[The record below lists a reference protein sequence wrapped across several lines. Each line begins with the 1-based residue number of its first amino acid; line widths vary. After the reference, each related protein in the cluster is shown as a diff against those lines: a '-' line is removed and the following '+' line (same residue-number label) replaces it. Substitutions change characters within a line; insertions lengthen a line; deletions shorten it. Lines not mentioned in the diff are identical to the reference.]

1 MKSVCLGFLFFFLV
15 FKTWGT
21 EDLNFEL
28 FEVHENFAEACA
40 VGDLNNDGQLDV
52 VSGKWYYLSPNWEPV
67 VFRELNSFGKDYLQD
82 NGDHLFDIDGDGW
95 IDIVSGQFTER
106 EVLWF
111 KNPGG
116 WSSVGQALW
125 KRNILADSGSK
136 RNEISFFRDMNGD
149 DYPDYIGNSWVADE
163 SMRVSLFT
171 KNGEG
176 EAVIHSQTIYPK
188 GNGHGQGFGDL
199 NGDGLED
206 IIFMYGWYE
215 RPSGNPFE
223 RHWKLRKDFTL
234 PRASCPIIVRDLNED
249 GRQDLLWGDGH
260 DYGLYWYE
268 QLEPEKDGTTRWKH
282 HLIDDTI
289 SQFHA
294 ITMGDLDR
302 DGREEIITGK
312 RYFAHSGRDKG
323 ANDPIVLVRYVHQL
337 SGHGSVKFDRQII
350 HEGKAGTGLQICLA
364 DLDKNGWPDLV
375 VSGKSGLHML
385 FNQGNQK
392 KP

>member
-1 MKSVCLGFLFFFLV
+1 MKSASLGIFFFFLV
-15 FKTWGT
+15 FKTWGM
-21 EDLNFEL
+21 EDLDFEL
-28 FEVHENFAEACA
+28 FKVHENFAEACA
-40 VGDLNNDGQLDV
+40 VGDLNKDGQIDV
-52 VSGKWYYLSPNWEPV
+52 VSGKWYYLSPKWEPV

-111 KNPGG
+111 KNPGD
-116 WSSVGQALW
+116 WPSTRQALW
-125 KRNILADSGSK
+125 ERNILTDSGSK
-136 RNEISFFRDMNGD
+136 KNEISFFRDMNGD
-149 DYPDYIGNSWVADE
+149 GYPDYIGNSWVADE
-163 SMRVSLFT
+163 SMRVSLFSR
-171 KNGEG
+171 NPEG
-176 EAVIHSQTIYPK
+176 GVVSKSRTIHPK

-206 IIFMYGWYE
+206 IIFMYGWYQ

-223 RHWKLRKDFTL
+223 KHWKLRKDFTL

-337 SGHGSVKFDRQII
+337 SGDGSVKFDRQII
-350 HEGKAGTGLQICLA
+350 HEGKAGTGL
-364 DLDKNGWPDLV
+364 
-375 VSGKSGLHML
+375 
-385 FNQGNQK
+385 
-392 KP
+392 

>member
-1 MKSVCLGFLFFFLV
+1 
-15 FKTWGT
+15 
-21 EDLNFEL
+21 
-28 FEVHENFAEACA
+28 
-40 VGDLNNDGQLDV
+40 V
-52 VSGKWYYLSPNWEPV
+52 VSGKWYYLSPKWEPV

-111 KNPGG
+111 KNPGD
-116 WSSVGQALW
+116 WPSTRQALW
-125 KRNILADSGSK
+125 ERNILTDSGSK
-136 RNEISFFRDMNGD
+136 KNEISFFRDMNGD
-149 DYPDYIGNSWVADE
+149 GYPDYIGNSWVADE
-163 SMRVSLFT
+163 SMRVSLFSR
-171 KNGEG
+171 NPEG
-176 EAVIHSQTIYPK
+176 GVVSKSRTIHPK

-206 IIFMYGWYE
+206 IIFMYGWYQ

-223 RHWKLRKDFTL
+223 KHWKLREDFTL

-289 SQFHA
+289 SQYHA

-337 SGHGSVKFDRQII
+337 SGDGSVKFDRQII

-375 VSGKSGLHML
+375 VSGKNGLHVL
-385 FNQGNQK
+385 YNQGEQK
-392 KP
+392 RP

>member
-1 MKSVCLGFLFFFLV
+1 MKSASLGIFFFFLV
-15 FKTWGT
+15 FKTWGK
-21 EDLNFEL
+21 EDLDFEL
-28 FEVHENFAEACA
+28 FKVHENFAEACA
-40 VGDLNNDGQLDV
+40 VGDLNKDGQIDV
-52 VSGKWYYLSPNWEPV
+52 VSGKWYYLSPKWEPV
-67 VFRELNSFGKDYLQD
+67 VFRELNIFGKDYLQD

-111 KNPGG
+111 KNPGD
-116 WSSVGQALW
+116 WPSTRQALW
-125 KRNILADSGSK
+125 ERNILTDSGSK
-136 RNEISFFRDMNGD
+136 KNEISFFRDMNGD
-149 DYPDYIGNSWVADE
+149 GYPDYIGNSWVADE
-163 SMRVSLFT
+163 SMRVSLFSR
-171 KNGEG
+171 NPEG
-176 EAVIHSQTIYPK
+176 GVVSKSRTIHPK

-206 IIFMYGWYE
+206 IIFMYGWYQ

-223 RHWKLRKDFTL
+223 KHWKLRKDFTL

-337 SGHGSVKFDRQII
+337 SGDGSVKFDRQII

-375 VSGKSGLHML
+375 VSGKNGLHVL
-385 FNQGNQK
+385 YNQGEQK
-392 KP
+392 RP